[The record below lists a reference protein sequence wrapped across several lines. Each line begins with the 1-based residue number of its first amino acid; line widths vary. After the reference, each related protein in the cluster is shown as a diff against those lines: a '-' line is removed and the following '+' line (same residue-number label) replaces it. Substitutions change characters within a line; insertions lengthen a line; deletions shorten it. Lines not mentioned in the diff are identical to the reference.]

1 MDDIDKKI
9 KKAAGL
15 FAALRLE
22 MVIQDAQIG
31 QATAIVGEWL
41 IAELKEC
48 REENNAL
55 RIVNEALDNFNK
67 AIEQQTKDECY
78 FEISKLIKNRLIG
91 KGEKYLS
98 ANCSDIYALIQRTL
112 GALKSIDSAEVKP
125 SGDSA

>member
-1 MDDIDKKI
+1 MDEIDKKI
-9 KKAAGL
+9 EKMEK
-15 FAALRLE
+15 
-22 MVIQDAQIG
+22 G
-31 QATAIVGEWL
+31 QPVVDTQGHFMYYVENTTEIKWL
-41 IAELKEC
+41 INQLKEC

-67 AIEQQTKDECY
+67 AIEQRTKDECY